1 MKQDRYEDWFS
12 DLDDRSIEEIA
23 ADVPALD
30 DAARDRIEAL
40 CEEKMRMRDMKT
52 GNEEIVYAG
61 NIQNITRTQWFRP
74 AVTAA
79 ACLVLAA
86 GVGGMMMLGGNHHGI
101 TPQPPVNSG
110 MEDTTAAVG
119 EETETLTQETV
130 TVIVTETAISG
141 VSEVSG
147 TTTSTAQT
155 TMQTSVVTE
164 TTIMT
169 DTQPETVTET
179 SQEVCSVPLQTETL
193 TFRTQ
198 TIEEPYPGYED
209 AKMISVVYPQANETS
224 AQAQAINAL
233 IEERVQAML
242 AYCQDAA
249 DALREE
255 ALQYGYD
262 DLYQNASCSL
272 HIPDYEIT
280 RNDADYLSI
289 VWHGEYFLS
298 SAAHPNLFAQGL
310 VIDKHTMTVVS
321 LSDLYKMTPDFYEVI
336 RNEAS
341 ARTAAALVKK
351 FGGTEADYANAAPS
365 IYEFALPTAGE
376 TIIDSHM
383 FALTD
388 SGIIVDAI
396 ILHVFGDY
404 VEIHI
409 PFEAIENFRK

>member
-1 MKQDRYEDWFS
+1 MTDRELQKALRNLRMEEAQLLSGDMK
-12 DLDDRSIEEIA
+12 L
-23 ADVPALD
+23 LD
-30 DAARDRIEAL
+30 DAAKRRIMAQ
-40 CEEKMRMRDMKT
+40 CSEKMALRAASQETNGAEVSGVGQLT
-52 GNEEIVYAG
+52 GRRN
-61 NIQNITRTQWFRP
+61 FRP
-74 AVTAA
+74 LLTAA
-79 ACLVLAA
+79 ACLLVVCGIA
-86 GVGGMMMLGGNHHGI
+86 GGMLLGGR
-101 TPQPPVNSG
+101 TPSVHPAPPTTELPTIEATSESTV
-110 MEDTTAAVG
+110 ED
-119 EETETLTQETV
+119 
-130 TVIVTETAISG
+130 VTETTQIMES
-141 VSEVSG
+141 SEITH
-147 TTTSTAQT
+147 TTTITQVTGITESENNT
-155 TMQTSVVTE
+155 VTE

-169 DTQPETVTET
+169 VQTEDIEVTET
-179 SQEVCSVPLQTETL
+179 SQEICSVPLQTETL

-233 IEERVQAML
+233 IQDRVQAML
-242 AYCQDAA
+242 DYCQDAA

-262 DLYQNASCSL
+262 DLYENASCSL

-280 RNDADYLSI
+280 RSDADYLSI

-310 VIDKHTMTVVS
+310 VIDKKTMTAVS
-321 LSDLYKMTPDFYEVI
+321 LSDLYEMTPEFYEVI
-336 RNEAS
+336 RNEAE
-341 ARTAAALVKK
+341 ARTAAALVQK

-409 PFEAIENFRK
+409 PFETIERFRK

>member
-1 MKQDRYEDWFS
+1 MMTDRELQKALHQLHLEDAQAQALS
-12 DLDDRSIEEIA
+12 ASM
-23 ADVPALD
+23 PMLD
-30 DAARDRIEAL
+30 DAAKQRIMAQ
-40 CEEKMRMRDMKT
+40 CNDKMDLTSAKT
-52 GNEEIVYAG
+52 DGAEVSGVGQLTWMQRY
-61 NIQNITRTQWFRP
+61 RP
-74 AVTAA
+74 ILTAA
-79 ACLVLAA
+79 ACILMVCGIGTAVAL
-86 GVGGMMMLGGNHHGI
+86 HGRTPDSPPIAPI
-101 TPQPPVNSG
+101 TQIPTVAETAVHTT
-110 MEDTTAAVG
+110 EDA
-119 EETETLTQETV
+119 TETTQTSEAAETS
-130 TVIVTETAISG
+130 A
-141 VSEVSG
+141 G
-147 TTTSTAQT
+147 TTTSSTTQT
-155 TMQTSVVTE
+155 IMQTSVVTE

-179 SQEVCSVPLQTETL
+179 SQEVCSVPLQTEAL

-198 TIEEPYPGYED
+198 TIEEPYPDYAD
-209 AKMISVVYPQANETS
+209 ANRIELAYPLANETS
-224 AQAQAINAL
+224 AQANAINTL
-233 IEERVQAML
+233 IQERVQAML
-242 AYCQDAA
+242 SYCQNAA

-272 HIPDYEIT
+272 HVSDYEIT

-310 VIDKHTMTVVS
+310 VIDKNTMTMVT
-321 LSDLYKMTPDFYEVI
+321 LSDLYEMTPEFYEVI
-336 RNEAS
+336 QNEAS
-341 ARTAAALVKK
+341 ARTAAALVQK

-365 IYEFALPTAGE
+365 IYEFVLPMAGE